1 MILSSS
7 SPNCSITTFYDCL
20 NMIFDDQTEPQLV
33 PKLLI
38 QVSVKELYNSLVID
52 PNDGDLKP
60 TRDKD
65 DNIISSYDTLRSLL
79 PPQI

>member
-1 MILSSS
+1 
-7 SPNCSITTFYDCL
+7 
-20 NMIFDDQTEPQLV
+20 MIFDDQTEPQLV

-52 PNDGDLKP
+52 PNDVDLKP

-65 DNIISSYDTLRSLL
+65 DNIVSSYDTLRSLL